1 MISKPF
7 LAAAGV
13 AALFALVAC
22 GESAG
27 STATSG
33 SAPAV
38 RSGVA
43 APGSGSGT
51 TVGGAPADTTTVPP
65 VPVVQGPRVI
75 RNASLTVE
83 VRNSQFDNV
92 LTKLIDLSASEGGY
106 VSGSD
111 AVSDTSDRIRTGT
124 ITFAVPAD
132 KYEETIKVLRGYGTV
147 QSFHATSQDVGGQ
160 YADLQSRLKN
170 AEAQRDAML
179 ALLSRAT
186 SIGDI
191 VNIQNQV
198 GQIEGQIEQLKGQI
212 DYLDH
217 ATSYSTIQVTLRE
230 AAVVAPRP
238 QDDLGLQGAL
248 HNAVTDFFVT
258 IDFLVVA
265 LGALAPYLL
274 LALLGFGAFTIWRR
288 RRMVREA

>member
-1 MISKPF
+1 MFSKPF
-7 LAAAGV
+7 LLAAGV
-13 AALFALVAC
+13 AALLAAVAC
-22 GESAG
+22 GQGAS
-27 STATSG
+27 STAASG
-33 SAPAV
+33 QAPAV
-38 RSGVA
+38 RSGA
-43 APGSGSGT
+43 GAQAPGTTGSS
-51 TVGGAPADTTTVPP
+51 GAPADTTTVPALP
-65 VPVVQGPRVI
+65 VGQGPRVI

-83 VRNSQFDNV
+83 VRNGQFDNV

-106 VSGSD
+106 VSASD

-132 KYEETIKVLRGYGTV
+132 KYEETIKALRGYGTV
-147 QSFHATSQDVGGQ
+147 QAFHATSQDVGAQ
-160 YADLQSRLKN
+160 YVDLHSRLKA

-179 ALLSRAT
+179 ALLQRAT
-186 SIGDI
+186 QISDI
-191 VNIQNQV
+191 INIQNQV
-198 GQIEGQIEQLKGQI
+198 GQIEGQIEQLQGQI

-217 ATSYSTIQVTLRE
+217 ATTYATIGVTLRE

-274 LALLGFGAFTIWRR
+274 LALGGFGVFTIWRR
-288 RRMVREA
+288 RRVVREA